1 MYVYFHTCTYAC
13 IPQITQ
19 LQPSL
24 CPPKQASPLPE
35 KHLKVPQWQKWWA
48 PNRCSCPTPPTRPP
62 LLSRSTCPPGRRTWS
77 PSRHPRRPGRCPTG
91 CSGWSWWSATR
102 TRRSDR
108 VLGKER
114 FPHRARGFPGER
126 PARPLFLETGRKDD
140 HMMESL
146 MIILF
151 DRINWILIKR
161 DHRKKGIFSICLP
174 TISQHH
180 LEMKTS
186 GEHIQCF
193 VAVLRQPLSGDS
205 HCRLPEK
212 YST

>member
-1 MYVYFHTCTYAC
+1 MYIYWY
-13 IPQITQ
+13 IYIYILKLRQ

-35 KHLKVPQWQKWWA
+35 KHLKVPQWQTWWA
-48 PNRCSCPTPPTRPP
+48 PSRCSCPTPPTRPP

-102 TRRSDR
+102 TRRSDK
-108 VLGKER
+108 VLGNER
-114 FPHRARGFPGER
+114 FPRRARGFPGER

-140 HMMESL
+140 HMMETL
-146 MIILF
+146 NVILF
-151 DRINWILIKR
+151 DWINQINWILINSGHFTPPR
-161 DHRKKGIFSICLP
+161 EKGIFF
-174 TISQHH
+174 TRHH
-180 LEMKTS
+180 LGRKTS

-193 VAVLRQPLSGDS
+193 VAVLRQPLLGDS